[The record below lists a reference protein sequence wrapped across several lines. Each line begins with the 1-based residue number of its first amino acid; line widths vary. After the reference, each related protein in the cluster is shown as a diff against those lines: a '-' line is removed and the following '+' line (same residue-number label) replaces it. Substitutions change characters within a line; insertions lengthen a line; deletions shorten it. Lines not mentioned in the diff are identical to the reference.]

1 MAHKIYGQQVLFI
14 EGDNPIVASTP
25 EEMFALLTS
34 DNVGKFV
41 KYIGETGDFNFS
53 TPTGRNLP
61 VNPVTVD
68 HSVDKWYF
76 DTSVVPDFAQFAWSD
91 LSSSETESIILCTV
105 AVPGTTSGDKYIL
118 KVDRFPKGS
127 RFADGWSRLKEDAY
141 TIRIPFT
148 SPSFKGYVYVSTEE
162 LAYQIKHTGANP
174 PQVHQGWMV
183 KQGTWNINDYGWWVT
198 DVSQQD
204 VWGGYISKDGKWVA
218 EVINTN
224 LSLVKDAFYKISEE
238 IDIARYIEVPIL
250 TNEGTA
256 ADLVSGK
263 QLISSSGVI
272 VTGTGPIET
281 GNKLNQFFNK
291 TIIEV
296 TEDDLAGV
304 TSIGNF
310 AFSGCTSLTSVT
322 IPDSVTSIG
331 NSAFSGCTSLTSVT
345 NPDSVTSIGDYAFSG
360 CSSLTSVTIPDSVTS
375 IGESTFNGCRSL
387 TNITIPFVG
396 AKAGVTSSDKYQYP
410 FGYIF
415 GASSYTGG
423 VATKQY
429 YHGGSTSSTT
439 YSTYYIP
446 SSLKSVTVTGGKLFH
461 GAFYNCSGL
470 TSITIPNSV
479 TSISNSA
486 FFKCSGLT
494 SITIPDSVTSIGKDA
509 FNRCTGLTSI
519 TIPNSVTSIGDYAFY
534 GCTGLTSITIPNSVT
549 SIGDYAFYGCTSLTS
564 VTIPDSVTSI
574 GSAVFNDCSNL
585 EAVYIT
591 DLAKWLSINLE
602 KSTQPRIFYRS
613 YELYLNGQL
622 VTDAVIP
629 DSITR
634 IGNYAFYG
642 CTSLTSVTIP
652 DSVTSIGVEAFREC
666 FHLEAVYITDLVKW
680 LSIEFATGGTATS
693 NPLHRAHKLYLNGQ
707 LVTDVVIPDGI
718 TRIGDAVF
726 CGCTSLTSVTI
737 PDSVTRMGLDSFSGC
752 SSLKAVYI
760 TDFAKWCA
768 ISFASRS
775 NPLLYAHK
783 LYLNGQLV
791 TDAVIPDGIT
801 SIGNEA
807 FSGCT
812 SLTSVTIPDSVTSI
826 DYEAFRDCT
835 GLTSVTIPDSVTS
848 ISSRAFYCSGLISI
862 TMLSTTPPTLGSQAF
877 DGPASSIEIIV
888 PKGCGD
894 TYKAA
899 TNWSKYADY
908 IVEAAN

>member
-148 SPSFKGYVYVSTEE
+148 SPAFKGYAYVSTEE

-198 DVSQQD
+198 NVSQQD

-272 VTGTGPIET
+272 VTGTGTIET

-291 TIIEV
+291 TITEV

-304 TSIGNF
+304 TGIGAYVF
-310 AFSGCTSLTSVT
+310 QHCTELTSIT

-331 NSAFSGCTSLTSVT
+331 YRAFYGCSKLQDIYITDMAAWCNISGLNELMEYGASNKNLYLNGEPVTSITIPNGVTTIPSYAFYNCSGLTSIT
-345 NPDSVTSIGDYAFSG
+345 IPDGVTSIGSYAFNNCSNLQDIYITDMAAWCNISGLNNLMRYGSSNKNLYLNNELVTSITIPNGVTTIPSYAFCNCSSLTSITIPDSVKGVGSDAFSG
-360 CSSLTSVTIPDSVTS
+360 CSSLES
-375 IGESTFNGCRSL
+375 IS
-387 TNITIPFVG
+387 IPFVG
-396 AKAGVTSSDKYQYP
+396 AKAGVTSSNKDQYP

-415 GASSYTGG
+415 GTSSYDGG
-423 VATKQY
+423 VATVQEF
-429 YHGGSTSSTT
+429 HAQDASALNRA
-439 YSTYYIP
+439 TYYIP
-446 SSLKSVTVTGGKLFH
+446 SSLKSVTVTGGNILY

-470 TSITIPNSV
+470 TSITIPDGVTSISQYAFYNCSGLTSITIPDGVTSIGWGAFEDCKGLTSVTIGNGVTGIGAYAFSGCSGLTSITIPDGVTSIYKNAFDGCSGLTSVKIGNSV
-479 TSISNSA
+479 TSIGSNA
-486 FFKCSGLT
+486 FSDCTKLTSVTIGNSVTSIGEWAFSGCRGLT
-494 SITIPDSVTSIGKDA
+494 SITIPDSVTSIGAHA
-509 FNRCTGLTSI
+509 F
-519 TIPNSVTSIGDYAFY
+519 DY
-534 GCTGLTSITIPNSVT
+534 
-549 SIGDYAFYGCTSLTS
+549 
-564 VTIPDSVTSI
+564 
-574 GSAVFNDCSNL
+574 
-585 EAVYIT
+585 
-591 DLAKWLSINLE
+591 
-602 KSTQPRIFYRS
+602 
-613 YELYLNGQL
+613 
-622 VTDAVIP
+622 
-629 DSITR
+629 
-634 IGNYAFYG
+634 
-642 CTSLTSVTIP
+642 
-652 DSVTSIGVEAFREC
+652 
-666 FHLEAVYITDLVKW
+666 
-680 LSIEFATGGTATS
+680 
-693 NPLHRAHKLYLNGQ
+693 
-707 LVTDVVIPDGI
+707 
-718 TRIGDAVF
+718 
-726 CGCTSLTSVTI
+726 
-737 PDSVTRMGLDSFSGC
+737 C
-752 SSLKAVYI
+752 SSLADI
-760 TDFAKWCA
+760 T
-768 ISFASRS
+768 
-775 NPLLYAHK
+775 LL
-783 LYLNGQLV
+783 
-791 TDAVIPDGIT
+791 P
-801 SIGNEA
+801 
-807 FSGCT
+807 
-812 SLTSVTIPDSVTSI
+812 
-826 DYEAFRDCT
+826 
-835 GLTSVTIPDSVTS
+835 
-848 ISSRAFYCSGLISI
+848 
-862 TMLSTTPPTLGSQAF
+862 TTPPTLGSRAF
-877 DGPASSIEIIV
+877 YVISSSAVFTV
-888 PKGCGD
+888 PKGTLD
-894 TYKAA
+894 AYKTASG
-899 TNWSKYADY
+899 WSAYADKM
-908 IVEAAN
+908 VEAAN